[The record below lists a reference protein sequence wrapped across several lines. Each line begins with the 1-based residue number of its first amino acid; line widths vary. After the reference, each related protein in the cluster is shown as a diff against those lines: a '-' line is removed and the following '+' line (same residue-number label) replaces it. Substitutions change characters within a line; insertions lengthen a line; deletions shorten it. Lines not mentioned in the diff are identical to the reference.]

1 MGYLNDKQPDLPL
14 RVAII
19 TKYWKNSSGGGI
31 KTYLINMVDHLEKQ
45 NIDVRVLFNQGF
57 DTSQIKLSGSRFLF
71 PIMAFC
77 ALRRIRPNVIHSQSD
92 WHCLLPGVM
101 YKLIYGCNL
110 IHTFRT
116 EFDTKLPLIYS
127 LFVSAL
133 VGRCNHV
140 TFVSQGLQYNVQES
154 CGLQFKDPMITYP
167 GVASMDASAEELAD
181 FRFKQKIKENDI
193 ILLIQGFTS
202 NKLKSEGAKIVIQSL
217 VHLVRKNPNMVLII
231 TGGGIYLPE
240 LKEYANHCT
249 MNSNVIFTGDL
260 ANPFVP
266 LHLCDIFLF
275 PWLGKSGVGNA
286 LLEAMS
292 VGKPIIATSVNG
304 QGVAEV
310 ITDNKNGI
318 LVEPDP
324 ESIARTIELLLSN
337 KDLCAMLGENAKKD
351 AHDMYSWEKC
361 AETFLEL
368 YS

>member
-1 MGYLNDKQPDLPL
+1 
-14 RVAII
+14 
-19 TKYWKNSSGGGI
+19 
-31 KTYLINMVDHLEKQ
+31 
-45 NIDVRVLFNQGF
+45 
-57 DTSQIKLSGSRFLF
+57 
-71 PIMAFC
+71 
-77 ALRRIRPNVIHSQSD
+77 
-92 WHCLLPGVM
+92 M